1 VDAHAVQPLTT
12 GRAVGWVPDRFTD
25 IVDEAAAIGDRSVRL
40 DVPWALGEPRPGS
53 LDGGV
58 FETLI
63 ETAHRARGHGLETW
77 CRLLQPEVPRWF
89 DNEGGFSD
97 ERAVQQSWPRW
108 VDAVADRLGEHVDG
122 WVPIEAPFGA
132 AVRLAPGDPR
142 RQGEVLHHLVV
153 AWRDAWRLL
162 RGVHPVAT
170 SLDVAVERPTDDSL
184 AAADEARRRSHM
196 RWDTWGHGLRT
207 GIVGIPGRADIRL
220 DDLAGALD
228 VLGIALR
235 ADDDTHRN
243 LEALLGRVMDLRLER
258 PIAVTVRP
266 DGTSAAQRLES
277 VARFRDRLATLAPD
291 GGVVRLTVLD

>member
-1 VDAHAVQPLTT
+1 
-12 GRAVGWVPDRFTD
+12 
-25 IVDEAAAIGDRSVRL
+25 
-40 DVPWALGEPRPGS
+40 
-53 LDGGV
+53 
-58 FETLI
+58 
-63 ETAHRARGHGLETW
+63 
-77 CRLLQPEVPRWF
+77 
-89 DNEGGFSD
+89 
-97 ERAVQQSWPRW
+97 
-108 VDAVADRLGEHVDG
+108 
-122 WVPIEAPFGA
+122 
-132 AVRLAPGDPR
+132 
-142 RQGEVLHHLVV
+142 V